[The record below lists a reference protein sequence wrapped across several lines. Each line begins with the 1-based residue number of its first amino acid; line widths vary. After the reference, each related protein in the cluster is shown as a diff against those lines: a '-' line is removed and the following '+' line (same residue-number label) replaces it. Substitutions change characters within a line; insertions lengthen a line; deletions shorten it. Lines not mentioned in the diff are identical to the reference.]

1 MKKIGDRKEEHTRSL
16 KILLHFLWERRCL
29 FYFKSRSI
37 KRRSVFE
44 TFLSGVK
51 FRSYNIEKK
60 PNPLLVIKIYYSC
73 TEIWRVIACLVAH

>member
-29 FYFKSRSI
+29 FILISRSI
-37 KRRSVFE
+37 KGRLVIE
-44 TFLSGVK
+44 MLLSGVK